1 MYTGRDVKERPFSFK
16 RYIMPGL
23 ISIVA
28 TGFMA
33 RFFSGRPT
41 DFSSNVYEDTTTFE
55 KL

>member
-1 MYTGRDVKERPFSFK
+1 MSKNGLFLKNQAHK

-23 ISIVA
+23 ISIAA

-41 DFSSNVYEDTTTFE
+41 DFPSNVYEDTTTFE